1 MKQSYVALITGLI
14 FPTIVAIFA
23 WFLGWITIPDDK
35 LSIDYSYSTKP
46 LFPSENNELLKSL
59 KVSFQ
64 GKETQNLNISTIEF
78 INQSSKNLDN
88 LDIQIKW
95 PKNYTLLSSS
105 KNIPI
110 GYSEKSIHDL
120 YNPNE
125 SQITYNLQKFD
136 RSNLDSDREII
147 SFTLLFLGDAPLKE
161 EIHISTSTKSIQFT
175 DFDEK
180 REKINTKT
188 KIFLLIFFIIYL
200 IILIISLFYANKKSK
215 QKEIEYKEKMEN
227 YIKNT
232 IIPRYKILNNSID
245 QEVDQTF
252 NELKMISLSI
262 YNPKKFKK
270 MNKI

>member
-1 MKQSYVALITGLI
+1 MKQSYIALITGLI

-23 WFLGWITIPDDK
+23 WSLGWITIPDDK

-78 INQSSKNLDN
+78 INQSPKNLD
-88 LDIQIKW
+88 
-95 PKNYTLLSSS
+95 S

-188 KIFLLIFFIIYL
+188 KIFLLIFFISSFS
-200 IILIISLFYANKKSK
+200 IILLNFLF
-215 QKEIEYKEKMEN
+215 E
-227 YIKNT
+227 
-232 IIPRYKILNNSID
+232 
-245 QEVDQTF
+245 
-252 NELKMISLSI
+252 
-262 YNPKKFKK
+262 
-270 MNKI
+270 